1 MKKLIF
7 IVVTLFIF
15 SCNKKNLTKDVNS
28 LLDDSPIESVAMI
41 KISKV
46 GKINFFSK
54 GFINSQNKDLIEKN
68 SIFQIAS
75 MTKTLTS
82 IAAMQLVEQGLISL
96 DEPLDKLLPEM
107 AEIPILNEDKKL
119 IKAKN
124 SITLRHLLT
133 HTAGFGYW
141 FTSERNKDWELI
153 QKELNINEWKFFD
166 KPRLFEAGTTFMY
179 GTNTDWVGKVVEK
192 ISGLTLELNFRKN
205 ISGPLEMNSTWYNLP
220 KELQNRV
227 VALKRRDFKTQ
238 KLIEEENVKVIKKK
252 TFSGGGG
259 LYSSPEDYAKL
270 IQCMLNEGSLND
282 IKILEPQTFR
292 IMNTKQLVDFKIIH
306 RLVENEST
314 DITPRGTTDNF
325 FDNYDNWT
333 LAWAYEE
340 SSNIRPIGTSY
351 WAGLFNT
358 YYTIDYENEFG
369 LVYFTQILP
378 FNDFQSYD
386 LFSKF
391 EKSVYQNL

>member
-192 ISGLTLELNFRKN
+192 ISGLTLEQYFRKN

-333 LAWAYEE
+333 LDCAYEE

-378 FNDFQSYD
+378 FNDFQFYD

>member
-192 ISGLTLELNFRKN
+192 ISGLTLEQYFRKN

>member
-7 IVVTLFIF
+7 IVITLFIF

-192 ISGLTLELNFRKN
+192 ISGLTLEQYFRKN

-220 KELQNRV
+220 KELQNRI

>member
-192 ISGLTLELNFRKN
+192 ISGLTLEQYFRKN

-340 SSNIRPIGTSY
+340 SSNIRPIELIRS
-351 WAGLFNT
+351 L
-358 YYTIDYENEFG
+358 IG

-391 EKSVYQNL
+391 ENLFTKIYKKSVTFKRINS

>member
-54 GFINSQNKDLIEKN
+54 GFINSQNKDIIEKN

-192 ISGLTLELNFRKN
+192 ISGLTLEQYFRKN

>member
-192 ISGLTLELNFRKN
+192 ISGLTLEQYFRKN

-340 SSNIRPIGTSY
+340 SSNIRPVGTAY

>member
-107 AEIPILNEDKKL
+107 ADIPILSEDKKL

-192 ISGLTLELNFRKN
+192 ISGLTLEQYFRKN

-391 EKSVYQNL
+391 EKSIYQNL

>member
-1 MKKLIF
+1 M
-7 IVVTLFIF
+7 
-15 SCNKKNLTKDVNS
+15 
-28 LLDDSPIESVAMI
+28 
-41 KISKV
+41 
-46 GKINFFSK
+46 
-54 GFINSQNKDLIEKN
+54 
-68 SIFQIAS
+68 
-75 MTKTLTS
+75 
-82 IAAMQLVEQGLISL
+82 
-96 DEPLDKLLPEM
+96 
-107 AEIPILNEDKKL
+107 
-119 IKAKN
+119 
-124 SITLRHLLT
+124 
-133 HTAGFGYW
+133 
-141 FTSERNKDWELI
+141 
-153 QKELNINEWKFFD
+153 
-166 KPRLFEAGTTFMY
+166 
-179 GTNTDWVGKVVEK
+179 
-192 ISGLTLELNFRKN
+192 
-205 ISGPLEMNSTWYNLP
+205 
-220 KELQNRV
+220 
-227 VALKRRDFKTQ
+227 
-238 KLIEEENVKVIKKK
+238 IEEEYVKVIKKK

-325 FDNYDNWT
+325 FDNYYNWT

>member
-15 SCNKKNLTKDVNS
+15 SCNKKNLTKDVKS
-28 LLDDSPIESVAMI
+28 LLDDSPIESVAML
-41 KISKV
+41 KISKD
-46 GKINFFSK
+46 GKINFFNK
-54 GFINSQNKDLIEKN
+54 GFINSQNKDLIDKN

-82 IAAMQLVEQGLISL
+82 IAAMQLVEQGLITI
-96 DEPLDKLLPEM
+96 DEPLDKLLPKM
-107 AEIPILNEDKKL
+107 AEIPILNEDKKI

-133 HTAGFGYW
+133 HTAGFGYR
-141 FTSERNKDWELI
+141 FTSERNKDWEII
-153 QKELNINEWKFFD
+153 QKELNIDEWNYLD
-166 KPRLFEAGTTFMY
+166 GPRLFEPGTTFMY

-192 ISGLTLELNFRKN
+192 ISGLNLEQYFRKN

-306 RLVENEST
+306 RLVETEST

-340 SSNIRPIGTSY
+340 SSNIRPVGTSY

-391 EKSVYQNL
+391 EKSVYRNL

>member
-7 IVVTLFIF
+7 IVVTLSIF

-28 LLDDSPIESVAMI
+28 LLDDSPIESVAML
-41 KISKV
+41 KISKD
-46 GKINFFSK
+46 GKIIFFNK
-54 GFINSQNKDLIEKN
+54 GFINSQSKNLIDKN

-96 DEPLDKLLPEM
+96 DEPLDRLLPEM

-133 HTAGFGYW
+133 HTAGFGYG

-166 KPRLFEAGTTFMY
+166 KPRLFEPGTTFMY

-192 ISGLTLELNFRKN
+192 ISGLTLEQYFRKN

-238 KLIEEENVKVIKKK
+238 KLIEDENVKISKKK

-270 IQCMLNEGSLND
+270 IQCMLNKGSLND

-306 RLVENEST
+306 RLVENDST
-314 DITPRGTTDNF
+314 DIRPRGTTDNF

-340 SSNIRPIGTSY
+340 SSNIRPVGTSY

-391 EKSVYQNL
+391 EKSVYRNL

>member
-28 LLDDSPIESVAMI
+28 LLDDSSIESVAMI

-192 ISGLTLELNFRKN
+192 ISGLTLEQYFRKN

>member
-15 SCNKKNLTKDVNS
+15 SCNKKNLKKDVNS

-192 ISGLTLELNFRKN
+192 ISGLTLEQYFRKN